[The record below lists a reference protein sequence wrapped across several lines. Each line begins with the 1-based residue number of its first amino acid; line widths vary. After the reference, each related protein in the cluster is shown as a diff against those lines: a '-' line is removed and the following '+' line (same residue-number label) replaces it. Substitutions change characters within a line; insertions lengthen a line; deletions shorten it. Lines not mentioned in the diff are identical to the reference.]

1 MASHGY
7 PRTILP
13 WERVCKEMSK
23 LAFFGRPYV
32 VFDPSD
38 KNHRRWFAEFQA
50 NRAWGQ
56 CPVRFIVADDQ
67 GDLVTM
73 IQRKLIEFYTMKEF
87 GHLDLNKR
95 LTKKNK

>member
-1 MASHGY
+1 MVGHSH

-13 WERVCKEMSK
+13 RKCVRKEVSK

-32 VFDPSD
+32 VFNPSD

>member
-1 MASHGY
+1 
-7 PRTILP
+7 
-13 WERVCKEMSK
+13 MSK
-23 LAFFGRPYV
+23 LALFGRPWV
-32 VFDPSD
+32 VFDAKN

-50 NRAWGQ
+50 KRAWGQ

-87 GHLDLNKR
+87 GHLDFEKR
-95 LTKKNK
+95 LTKKTR